1 MHLLG
6 YAEHPGNSNRVGLR
20 LYTATPSDLERVVP
34 SSVSKNGG
42 LDESFDLMG
51 YALPP
56 GTVIATQS
64 WSMHRDP
71 AIFPSPDSFIP
82 ERWLQGP
89 DATEKM
95 ARYLMPFGTGSRHCG
110 GMNLAYMMLRI
121 IVAALIRN
129 FNVAAPPETNERSM
143 EIKDAF
149 VSLSAWPVGLYS
161 GNSSPRLSSQPP
173 WSASS
178 PFTPVTN

>member
-1 MHLLG
+1 M
-6 YAEHPGNSNRVGLR
+6 
-20 LYTATPSDLERVVP
+20 YTAVPSDLEHVVP
-34 SSVSKNGG
+34 PSISKNSS
-42 LDESFDLMG
+42 LNEPFDLMG

-56 GTVIATQS
+56 GTVIAMQS

-71 AIFPSPDSFIP
+71 AVFPSLDSFIP

-89 DATEKM
+89 DTTEKM
-95 ARYLMPFGTGSRHCG
+95 AQYLMPFGMGSRQCG

-121 IVAALIRN
+121 TVAVLVRN

-149 VSLSAWPVGLYS
+149 VHVHACFM
-161 GNSSPRLSSQPP
+161 SQLRK
-173 WSASS
+173 
-178 PFTPVTN
+178 PFP

>member
-1 MHLLG
+1 
-6 YAEHPGNSNRVGLR
+6 
-20 LYTATPSDLERVVP
+20 
-34 SSVSKNGG
+34 
-42 LDESFDLMG
+42 MG

-56 GTVIATQS
+56 GTVIAMQS

-71 AIFPSPDSFIP
+71 AVFPSLDSFIP

-89 DATEKM
+89 DTTEKM
-95 ARYLMPFGTGSRHCG
+95 AQYLMPFGMGSRQCG

-121 IVAALIRN
+121 TVAVLVRN

-149 VSLSAWPVGLYS
+149 VHVHACFM
-161 GNSSPRLSSQPP
+161 SQLRK
-173 WSASS
+173 
-178 PFTPVTN
+178 PFP

>member
-161 GNSSPRLSSQPP
+161 GNS
-173 WSASS
+173 
-178 PFTPVTN
+178 

>member
-1 MHLLG
+1 
-6 YAEHPGNSNRVGLR
+6 
-20 LYTATPSDLERVVP
+20 
-34 SSVSKNGG
+34 
-42 LDESFDLMG
+42 MG

-71 AIFPSPDSFIP
+71 AIFPSPNSFIP

-95 ARYLMPFGTGSRHCG
+95 AQYLMPFGTGSRQCG

-121 IVAALIRN
+121 TLAALVRN
-129 FNVAAPPETNERSM
+129 FNITAPPETNEKSM

-149 VSLSAWPVGLYS
+149 VSLLACPVDLYS
-161 GNSSPRLSSQPP
+161 GNSSPRSSSRPP

-178 PFTPVTN
+178 TSIPVTNQHTLHPFYTYAPHEHVISSSLLSSTTGILYTL